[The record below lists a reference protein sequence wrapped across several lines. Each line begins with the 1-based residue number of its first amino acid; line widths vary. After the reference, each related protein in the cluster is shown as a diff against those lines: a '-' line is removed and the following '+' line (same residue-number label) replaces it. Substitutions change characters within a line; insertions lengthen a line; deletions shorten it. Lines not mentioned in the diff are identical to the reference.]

1 MNILTRNLFATIL
14 FASTLLF
21 ATGTGESTIV
31 TEDHTN
37 EEVVNTQEA
46 NDIIDLSATSTNGLS
61 VCNFR
66 IKSLPAAK
74 AGELFLSDGVT
85 AVKVN
90 QNLTQDEA
98 DGLMFDPKKGFV
110 GDASFTYTGIDVNGD
125 EGSVGTVTLPVVSAD
140 SEDGSENG
148 SENNNIVSPDS
159 GSTSVTTDDKTNPE
173 MLNSLPAVDI
183 LNLSGKDADG
193 VAVNNFIIRS
203 IVADEA
209 GVLYMA
215 DGTTTVEV
223 DQNLTKD
230 EADGLKFDPKE
241 DFIGDAV
248 FTYQSEDVNGDLGNV
263 ATVTIPVV
271 GTLTPDNN
279 GSKKDCEC
287 NDYKKSIPVL
297 GNFGILL
304 MIMLTSLA
312 GLFFTRKEI

>member
-1 MNILTRNLFATIL
+1 MKIFRRSFFATIL
-14 FASTLLF
+14 FATTLVF
-21 ATGTGESTIV
+21 ATGTSTIV
-31 TEDHTN
+31 SEDQTN
-37 EEVVNTQEA
+37 EELINTQDA
-46 NDIIDLSATSTNGLS
+46 NDIVDLSASSTNGLS

-66 IKSLPAAK
+66 IKSLPVTE
-74 AGELFLSDGVT
+74 AGVLYMADGTT
-85 AVKVN
+85 AVTVN
-90 QNLTQDEA
+90 QNLTEGEA
-98 DGLMFDPKKGFV
+98 EGLMFDPQDGFV
-110 GDASFTYTGIDVNGD
+110 GDASFTYSGIDVDGD
-125 EGSVGTVTLPVVSAD
+125 EGSLATVTLPIVGANSDDNND
-140 SEDGSENG
+140 STESG
-148 SENNNIVSPDS
+148 S

-193 VAVNNFIIRS
+193 VAINSFIIRS
-203 IVADEA
+203 IVAEEA

-215 DGTTTVEV
+215 DGTTAVVV
-223 DQNLTKD
+223 DQNLTLD

-279 GSKKDCEC
+279 GSAAADCEC

-297 GNFGILL
+297 NNFGILL
-304 MIMLTSLA
+304 MIILTSLS